1 MLPLL
6 PPRTKQF
13 NQLSEISAE
22 TVNQPQKVLLVEYF
36 LGVLSVSGLF
46 LYRHGRTLAADVLV
60 STFDALRGYPAFPL
74 PLLADVLSLGL

>member
-6 PPRTKQF
+6 PPRTNQF
-13 NQLSEISAE
+13 NQLLEISAE

-36 LGVLSVSGLF
+36 PRVISVGGLF

-60 STFDALRGYPAFPL
+60 STFDAPRGYSAFPL
-74 PLLADVLSLGL
+74 PLLADVLNLGL